1 MANRSDRG
9 QGQTFVTSR
18 ASRARKPEWDLVR
31 GNHQGQRFMPRKQ
44 AGHKTA
50 PDQRAKPSQI
60 PRNAGAIHTGRSFR
74 KRAPA
79 ADTLRLAGKL
89 LRRRI
94 FVTHRGLTSP
104 HDQPASFRF
113 SGETIYAPRLGGAPF
128 PFLGLPLATS
138 APRAQDRYPAGNI
151 TMIVPCPPRRA
162 GRKSPELPHEVSPK
176 QHHDGR
182 CSDEQNGL

>member
-60 PRNAGAIHTGRSFR
+60 PCNAGAIHTGRSFR

-79 ADTLRLAGKL
+79 AQYLLEVGKL
-89 LRRRI
+89 LAGRL
-94 FVTHRGLTSP
+94 FVTSSLRAVGGC
-104 HDQPASFRF
+104 DD
-113 SGETIYAPRLGGAPF
+113 SGSYRIRS
-128 PFLGLPLATS
+128 AT
-138 APRAQDRYPAGNI
+138 D
-151 TMIVPCPPRRA
+151 
-162 GRKSPELPHEVSPK
+162 
-176 QHHDGR
+176 
-182 CSDEQNGL
+182 